1 MLNILITGSSKGI
14 GKYLYQS
21 LKKENNVIGISR
33 SKSPTTTFTCDISS
47 EKDLKRVIK
56 KIKKID
62 ILINNASITNVSK
75 NIIRNFEKTILTN
88 LNGTF
93 YSSHISL
100 SKLAKSKNASIIN
113 ISSINAHI
121 GFPNN
126 PGYVASKGGVNSL
139 TRALSLDYAKYNI
152 RVNSISLG
160 YISSG
165 MSQASFFDKRKKK
178 IREKNTILNK
188 WGSESDVLNAVEF
201 FMNKKSKYITGTDL
215 IVDGGW
221 LAKGIK

>member
-1 MLNILITGSSKGI
+1 M
-14 GKYLYQS
+14 
-21 LKKENNVIGISR
+21 V
-33 SKSPTTTFTCDISS
+33 
-47 EKDLKRVIK
+47 
-56 KIKKID
+56 
-62 ILINNASITNVSK
+62 
-75 NIIRNFEKTILTN
+75 
-88 LNGTF
+88 
-93 YSSHISL
+93 
-100 SKLAKSKNASIIN
+100 
-113 ISSINAHI
+113 
-121 GFPNN
+121 FPNN

-139 TRALSLDYAKYNI
+139 TRALSLDYAKYNV